1 MTAGQPQASSGFG
14 GRFHVFYVLLGA
26 VLAAAITGLVL
37 VVLQPGHRKPPAWS
51 AWRPASGSAQKM
63 TTEIADHVG
72 SQYLLSHSGSQL
84 VAIIPGPPE
93 LTQDTTVAKVST
105 IAIRSSPT
113 SSTFSR
119 IISTSGNL
127 QEQFCGLGASCSIG
141 GGKATASRERLL
153 RREALE
159 VALYTFKFVPSVN
172 AVIAY
177 MPPPPGQAA
186 STLLY
191 LERSNLSQELSKPI
205 RRTLPLTMPPLPTV
219 ADPKEITHAIDALTL
234 PVEYGFQYEALTGGT
249 EAMILTPS
257 T

>member
-1 MTAGQPQASSGFG
+1 MTAGQPQTSSGFG
-14 GRFHVFYVLLGA
+14 GRFLVFYVLLGA

-63 TTEIADHVG
+63 TTEIADHIG
-72 SQYLLSHSGSQL
+72 SQYLLSRSGNQL

-93 LTQDTTVAKVST
+93 LTQDTRVAKVST

-127 QEQFCGLGASCSIG
+127 QEQFCGLGASCSIEG
-141 GGKATASRERLL
+141 GTATAARERLL

-177 MPPPPGQAA
+177 MPPPPGQAP

-191 LERSNLSQELSKPI
+191 LERSNLAQELSKPI
-205 RRTLPLTMPPLPTV
+205 VRTLALATPPLPTV
-219 ADPKEITHAIDALTL
+219 ADPKESHAIDALTL